1 MQESC
6 PEREMNIR
14 KALFR
19 FTLVLSILVGAAL
32 PICHERFFDKS
43 EVDINLPENWKRM
56 SIQEKLNNLDGLL
69 SKKAAFFPLS
79 KITQLNIR
87 RHLKKVIVGKED
99 EVLREGFHYSFGF
112 RFDIGWKE
120 LGLLGVAGFA
130 SVWMIYLPIR
140 AVIFLIPYTPMIH
153 FPSPPLGGRV
163 ESLNFLMRPEPV
175 SLASVRI
182 TLFSFLVLEE
192 QPNRPKK
199 PSAVWID

>member
-1 MQESC
+1 
-6 PEREMNIR
+6 MNIR

-19 FTLVLSILVGAAL
+19 FTLVLSILVGATL
-32 PICHERFFDKS
+32 PICHNQFFDKG
-43 EVDINLPENWKRM
+43 EVDINLPENWKQL
-56 SIQEKLNNLDGLL
+56 SIQEKLNSLDGLI
-69 SKKAAFFPLS
+69 SKKAVFSPLS

-87 RHLKKVIVGKED
+87 KYLKKVIVGKED

-130 SVWMIYLPIR
+130 SVWMIYLAIR
-140 AVIFLIPYTPMIH
+140 AAIFLIPYAPLIH
-153 FPSPPLGGRV
+153 FPSPTLGGRV
-163 ESLNFLMRPEPV
+163 ESLNFLIRPGPA
-175 SLASVRI
+175 SLVSVRI

-199 PSAVWID
+199 PSAAWID

>member
-1 MQESC
+1 MQESF
-6 PEREMNIR
+6 PEREMKIR

-19 FTLVLSILVGAAL
+19 FTLVLSILVGAIL
-32 PICHERFFDKS
+32 PICHNRFFDKS
-43 EVDINLPENWKRM
+43 EVDINLPENWKRL
-56 SIQEKLNNLDGLL
+56 SIQEKLNSLDGLM
-69 SKKAAFFPLS
+69 SKKAAFSPLS

-130 SVWMIYLPIR
+130 SVWMIYLAIR
-140 AVIFLIPYTPMIH
+140 AVIFLIPYAPLIH

-163 ESLNFLMRPEPV
+163 ESLNFLIRPEPV
-175 SLASVRI
+175 SLVSVRI

-199 PSAVWID
+199 PSAAWID